1 MSTVQPIPAGFSSAT
16 PNRVVDGGGEA
27 IDFSGRAFGA
37 EVRTRQEAGGMLVRA
52 ALRIAHVSAEET
64 QRGPAEIA

>member
-27 IDFSGRAFGA
+27 IDVSERAFGA
-37 EVRTRQEAGGMLVRA
+37 DVRTRPEAGGMLVRA
-52 ALRIAHVSAEET
+52 ALWMEHVCAEET
-64 QRGPAEIA
+64 QRRPAEIA